1 MPCRRPTRESV
12 PFNLPHEPP
21 GPLQTKETFLPSG
34 RRKLLLADDSPTIQK
49 IISLT
54 FGDEGLEV
62 IAVGDGES
70 ALRALAEEPPP
81 DILLADVVMP
91 GPDGYALC
99 ERVKR
104 DGRLG
109 HVPVILLVGTFEPF
123 NEAEAR
129 RVGADTVLTKPF
141 QSLRNLVGK
150 VGSFLGSGGEA
161 RPENEPDQARE
172 ESVPR
177 GEPADLRPH
186 AADARADAQA
196 PDTERDG
203 AEFGATLEEHTADP
217 SASFADLGADDEL
230 IEARP
235 ADAFGASASAGASGF
250 TPRAEPPRAFAETHA
265 EPGLHVVSPSDA
277 DGVVAPSAFGAAAR
291 EGFGRRRADREIGL
305 PEESLTERSQ
315 TEEVLTEQ
323 TDEIEMRETNPP
335 QSSFDAFDK
344 RAENAAVAD
353 DALLDLGR
361 IDAPPAARDAEAD
374 DFILDL
380 DLDDEPPARHA
391 AEAEPFG
398 EILAEPVLEAAPVAH
413 DAWADAPS
421 AFAEAAHGEQSH
433 VFADARPDAVE
444 AATPFGGESRGEE
457 FQSFGEQPQPIEA
470 HAPAGSDA
478 AEEEPWR
485 DVVMQDGPQGFAF
498 GAEAQPVGSAPRGFV
513 EPEVVPADEPV
524 PAVIEGEFTDGS
536 VEGDVPK
543 PPAHETSSAATA
555 PQEPSAEAYAVGEAR
570 AGVEESPRAG
580 QLTPEQVDA
589 IARRVVELMSDKVVR
604 EIAWEVVPELAELL
618 VRQKLDEERRG

>member
-1 MPCRRPTRESV
+1 M
-12 PFNLPHEPP
+12 L
-21 GPLQTKETFLPSG
+21 SG

-49 IISLT
+49 VISLT

-70 ALRALAEEPPP
+70 ALRALAQEPPP

-141 QSLRNLVGK
+141 QSIRDLVSK
-150 VGSFLGSGGEA
+150 VGSLLGGGDA
-161 RPENEPDQARE
+161 RPEHEPDRARE
-172 ESVPR
+172 ESAPR
-177 GEPADLRPH
+177 GEPADPRPH
-186 AADARADAQA
+186 AADAARADAHA
-196 PDTERDG
+196 PDTERGG
-203 AEFGATLEEHTADP
+203 AEFGATLEERAADP
-217 SASFADLGADDEL
+217 AASFADLGADDEL

-250 TPRAEPPRAFAETHA
+250 TPRAEPSRGFAETHA
-265 EPGLHVVSPSDA
+265 EPGLHAVSPSDA
-277 DGVVAPSAFGAAAR
+277 DGGVAPSAFGAAAG
-291 EGFGRRRADREIGL
+291 EGFGRRRADREMNQ
-305 PEESLTERSQ
+305 PEEIPAERSQ
-315 TEEVLTEQ
+315 TEEVLNEQ
-323 TDEIEMRETNPP
+323 TDERAMRDTNPP
-335 QSSFDAFDK
+335 QPSFDAFDK
-344 RAENAAVAD
+344 RAESAAVAD
-353 DALLDLGR
+353 DTLLDLGR
-361 IDAPPAARDAEAD
+361 IDASPAARDAEAD

-380 DLDDEPPARHA
+380 DLEDEPPARRA

-398 EILAEPVLEAAPVAH
+398 AILDEPVFEAAPVEAAPAARS
-413 DAWADAPS
+413 AWADAPS
-421 AFAEAAHGEQSH
+421 AFAEAAHGEQS
-433 VFADARPDAVE
+433 
-444 AATPFGGESRGEE
+444 RGEE
-457 FQSFGEQPQPIEA
+457 FQSFGEPPQTFEA
-470 HAPAGSDA
+470 HAPANNDDA
-478 AEEEPWR
+478 AAEEPWR

-498 GAEAQPVGSAPRGFV
+498 GAEPQQVAAAPRGFV

-524 PAVIEGEFTDGS
+524 PAVVEGEFTDGS

-543 PPAHETSSAATA
+543 PPAHEA
-555 PQEPSAEAYAVGEAR
+555 PAPASHEPSAAGYAVGE
-570 AGVEESPRAG
+570 SHAG
-580 QLTPEQVDA
+580 QLSPEQVET

-618 VRQKLDEERRG
+618 IKQRLDEERRG